1 MKVVSLG
8 DDVFLVRAARL
19 TLAEAI
25 HDDGTHANI
34 VLATLTGNY
43 NAPDADAVDVALA
56 EVTVMLEVSSVARL
70 AEALNELVDQAAA
83 GPERAC

>member
-1 MKVVSLG
+1 MKLVALG
-8 DDVFLVRAARL
+8 DDVFLVRAARF

-34 VLATLTGNY
+34 VLATLSGNY
-43 NAPDADAVDVALA
+43 NAPDTDPDDVALA
-56 EVTVMLEVSSVARL
+56 EVTLMIPLDAAGRL
-70 AEALNELVDQAAA
+70 AEALAALVTHAAA